1 MTLHSVASCYPDRP
15 SQYETTLMQTWL
27 DMFQTTITCPS
38 CREHFG
44 VALTSYRRQY
54 PRMLSSRE
62 EFLVATFRLHN
73 AVNRRL
79 NKPIHASVAACF
91 EQLRNNVRSRT
102 ARDYRIAYIN
112 HIQRFWRTMQDVSG
126 ITALKK
132 INEMRKIEYEYL
144 QRHENNFEID
154 IPENTVVLI
163 SHALDAQTEIP
174 NPIRIDTR
182 SLPKIGFSGGRFQT
196 RRGDLIVVSGVDGF
210 QGSEI

>member
-1 MTLHSVASCYPDRP
+1 MTSIWGPLGWMTLHSVASCYPDTP
-15 SQYETTLMQTWL
+15 VQSEKALMQTWL
-27 DMFQTTITCPS
+27 DMFQSTITCPS

-44 VALTSYRRQY
+44 IALGSYRRQY
-54 PRMLSSRE
+54 PQMLSSRQ
-62 EFLVATFRLHN
+62 EFLLATFRLHN
-73 AVNRRL
+73 AVNRRI
-79 NKPIHASVAACF
+79 NKPIHSTVAACF
-91 EQLRNNVRSRT
+91 EQLRNNVKLRS
-102 ARDYRIAYIN
+102 AREYRIAYIN
-112 HIQRFWRTMQDVSG
+112 HIQRFWRTLQDVTG

-182 SLPKIGFSGGRFQT
+182 SLPRIGFSGGRFQT
-196 RRGDLIVVSGVDGF
+196 RR
-210 QGSEI
+210 

>member
-1 MTLHSVASCYPDRP
+1 MTSIWGPLGWMTLHSVASCYPNSP
-15 SQYETTLMQTWL
+15 VQSETTLMQTWL

-44 VALTSYRRQY
+44 IALTSYRRQY

-79 NKPIHASVAACF
+79 NKPIHASVEACF

-174 NPIRIDTR
+174 SPIRIDTR
-182 SLPKIGFSGGRFQT
+182 TLPRIGFSGGRFQT
-196 RRGDLIVVSGVDGF
+196 RR
-210 QGSEI
+210 

>member
-1 MTLHSVASCYPDRP
+1 MTSIWGPLGWMTLHSVASCYPNTP
-15 SQYETTLMQTWL
+15 IQSETTLMQTWL

-44 VALTSYRRQY
+44 IALASYRRQY
-54 PRMLSSRE
+54 PKMLSSRE

-91 EQLRNNVRSRT
+91 EQLRNNVKSRS

-132 INEMRKIEYEYL
+132 INEMRKIEYDYL

-154 IPENTVVLI
+154 IPENIVVLL
-163 SHALDAQTEIP
+163 SHSLDAQTETP
-174 NPIRIDTR
+174 SPIRIDTR
-182 SLPKIGFSGGRFQT
+182 TLPRIGFSGGRFQT
-196 RRGDLIVVSGVDGF
+196 RR
-210 QGSEI
+210 

>member
-1 MTLHSVASCYPDRP
+1 MTSIWGPLGWMTLHSVASCYPDTP
-15 SQYETTLMQTWL
+15 VQSETTLMQTWL

-196 RRGDLIVVSGVDGF
+196 RR
-210 QGSEI
+210 

>member
-1 MTLHSVASCYPDRP
+1 
-15 SQYETTLMQTWL
+15 
-27 DMFQTTITCPS
+27 
-38 CREHFG
+38 
-44 VALTSYRRQY
+44 
-54 PRMLSSRE
+54 MLSSRE

-196 RRGDLIVVSGVDGF
+196 RR
-210 QGSEI
+210 